1 VKNETRS
8 KLVNYSY
15 RAGLISLALLIALLS
30 FHGITTLKEI
40 LFFMVLGTF
49 ILRKVLPDRN
59 TVLKF
64 TPVNKHLDFFIILSF
79 IWAAVTVLYALDP
92 HYSFNEVTR
101 KMTKHY
107 LLYFLAFSV
116 VNDIQPDRNLLRRIF
131 LPLVIAMLVMSVYA
145 CYQFS
150 QYPLFFYNRV
160 SGFTGR
166 FYRLATFLVIS
177 LPIISVLPFYFRGRF
192 RVLLLLPV
200 PVSIIALFFTSVRA
214 AWLAVVFETL
224 LLTVLLL
231 KKYRKSIFLG
241 IVIISVLFSFAAYK
255 SQSYKNLIIHGPR
268 SEGARVE
275 GVFRSLKIISEHP
288 VTGIGYGKKTFS
300 KYYPELTEPKH
311 AHNIFLNTA
320 VELGIPGLVFFVI
333 IIGIILKTFVQALKR
348 NMLGEDKLLFSGL
361 FASIAGF
368 LILNFFD
375 YMYHGWPGMIFWA
388 FVGIGHAMISQG
400 AKSLSRRPS

>member
-1 VKNETRS
+1 
-8 KLVNYSY
+8 
-15 RAGLISLALLIALLS
+15 
-30 FHGITTLKEI
+30 
-40 LFFMVLGTF
+40 MVLGTF
-49 ILRKVLPDRN
+49 ILSKVLPYRS

-92 HYSFNEVTR
+92 HYSFNEVAR

-116 VNDIQPDRNLLRRIF
+116 VNDIQPDRNFLPRFF
-131 LPLVIAMLVMSVYA
+131 LPLVIVTLVMSVYA

-160 SGFTGR
+160 TGFTGR

-177 LPIISVLPFYFRGRF
+177 FPIITVLPFFFRGKLRI
-192 RVLLLLPV
+192 LLLLPI
-200 PVSIIALFFTSVRA
+200 PLSIIALFFTFTRA
-214 AWLAVVFETL
+214 AWLAVVFEAL

-231 KKYRKSIFLG
+231 KKHRKSIFLG
-241 IVIISVLFSFAAYK
+241 TIIISVLLSLAAYK

-275 GVFRSLKIISEHP
+275 GVFRSLKIIRQHP

-320 VELGIPGLVFFVI
+320 VELGIPGLVIFMT
-333 IIGIILKTFVQALKR
+333 IIGIILKTFIHALKR
-348 NMLGEDKLLFSGL
+348 ELLREDKLLFSGL
-361 FASIAGF
+361 FASIMGF

-375 YMYHGWPGMIFWA
+375 YMYHGWPGMMFWA
-388 FVGIGHAMISQG
+388 FVGIGYGMIR
-400 AKSLSRRPS
+400 KSAEPFSRKPS

>member
-1 VKNETRS
+1 VRNDTRG
-8 KLVNYSY
+8 KLVNYSDQ
-15 RAGLISLALLIALLS
+15 AGLISLAILIALLS

-49 ILRKVLPDRN
+49 ILRKVLPYRS
-59 TVLKF
+59 TVLKLI
-64 TPVNKHLDFFIILSF
+64 PVNKHLDFFIILSF

-116 VNDIQPDRNLLRRIF
+116 VNDIQPDKNFLRRFF
-131 LPLVIAMLVMSVYA
+131 LPLVIATLVMSVYA

-150 QYPLFFYNRV
+150 LYPLFFYNRV
-160 SGFTGR
+160 TGFTGR

-177 LPIISVLPFYFRGRF
+177 LPIITILPFSFRGRL
-192 RVLLLLPV
+192 RVLFLLPV

-214 AWLAVVFETL
+214 AWLAVMFEAL

-231 KKYRKSIFLG
+231 KKHRKSIFLG
-241 IVIISVLFSFAAYK
+241 IVISSVLLSLTAYK

-275 GVFRSLKIISEHP
+275 GFFRSLEIIRHHP

-320 VELGIPGLVFFVI
+320 VDRIPGICFFCDNNWYY
-333 IIGIILKTFVQALKR
+333 LENLCTCFEKR
-348 NMLGEDKLLFSGL
+348 NASG
-361 FASIAGF
+361 
-368 LILNFFD
+368 
-375 YMYHGWPGMIFWA
+375 
-388 FVGIGHAMISQG
+388 
-400 AKSLSRRPS
+400 R

>member
-1 VKNETRS
+1 
-8 KLVNYSY
+8 
-15 RAGLISLALLIALLS
+15 
-30 FHGITTLKEI
+30 
-40 LFFMVLGTF
+40 
-49 ILRKVLPDRN
+49 
-59 TVLKF
+59 
-64 TPVNKHLDFFIILSF
+64 
-79 IWAAVTVLYALDP
+79 
-92 HYSFNEVTR
+92 
-101 KMTKHY
+101 MTKHY

-177 LPIISVLPFYFRGRF
+177 LPIVSVLPFFFRGKL

-214 AWLAVVFETL
+214 AWLAVVFEAL
-224 LLTVLLL
+224 LLTILLL

-241 IVIISVLFSFAAYK
+241 IVIISVLLSLAAFK
-255 SQSYKNLIIHGPR
+255 SESYKNLIIHGPR

-275 GVFRSLKIISEHP
+275 GVFRSLKIIRQHP

-300 KYYPELTEPKH
+300 KYYPELEEPKH

-333 IIGIILKTFVQALKR
+333 IIGIILKTFIHALKR
-348 NMLGEDKLLFSGL
+348 EMLREDKLLLSGL
-361 FASIAGF
+361 FASITGF

-375 YMYHGWPGMIFWA
+375 YMYHGWPGMMFWA
-388 FVGIGHAMISQG
+388 FVGIGHAMISHS
-400 AKSLSRRPS
+400 AESPIRSPS